1 VSHYNKNR
9 EVNLRMKKKVMV
21 QNHLTFF
28 DIASKAGPT
37 ENSGG
42 DEPQDL
48 ILARQNRLIFSAD
61 IPILKRC

>member
-9 EVNLRMKKKVMV
+9 EVNLRIKKKVMV
-21 QNHLTFF
+21 QTHLTYF
-28 DIASKAGPT
+28 DIASKAGST

-48 ILARQNRLIFSAD
+48 ILA
-61 IPILKRC
+61 